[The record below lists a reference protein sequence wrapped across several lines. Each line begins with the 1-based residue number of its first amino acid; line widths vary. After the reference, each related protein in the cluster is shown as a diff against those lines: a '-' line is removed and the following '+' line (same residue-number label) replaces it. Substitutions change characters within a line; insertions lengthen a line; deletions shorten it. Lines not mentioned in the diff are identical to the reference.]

1 MDRLMSQQARWLP
14 PERAE
19 LASTLTSLLASTAS
33 LDGPPTIISREPVV
47 QGSYPKEIVT
57 CRLDDG
63 GTLRVLCK
71 YEATYDHRAHGHR
84 GGVAHEAVV
93 YQRLL
98 RPMRVVTPKLYG
110 VHVDA
115 ARGGVW
121 LVVEYLENSMY
132 VSRAVEPEAIGLA
145 ARWIGQFHATSQQ
158 HLKTTTMSF
167 LRSYDE
173 DYYLGWVQRARQHL
187 RSCHEH
193 TPWLERIYGS
203 FNEAVIPLLSVPPV
217 VVHGEYYP
225 RNVLWCDGTIC
236 PVDWEST
243 GLAAGEID
251 LASLV
256 ERWPEEIVQECE
268 GQYQAA
274 RWPDG
279 TPEGFQRRLWAA
291 RLYLNFRW
299 LSDRPE
305 MSDIKWRLEAL
316 QVAAQH
322 LGIV

>member
-1 MDRLMSQQARWLP
+1 MERVGSQQARWIP
-14 PERAE
+14 PERDE
-19 LASTLTSLLASTAS
+19 LAITLTSLLSSTAS
-33 LDGPPTIISREPVV
+33 LDGPLTIVRREPVV

-57 CRLDDG
+57 CHLDDG
-63 GTLRVLCK
+63 RTLRVLCK
-71 YEATYDHRAHGHR
+71 YAAEYDHRAHGHR

-98 RPMRVVTPKLYG
+98 QPLELVTPKLYG
-110 VHVDA
+110 VHTDA

-145 ARWIGQFHATSQQ
+145 ARWIGQFHAASQQ
-158 HLKTTTMSF
+158 RLKTTIMPF
-167 LRSYDE
+167 LKPYDE
-173 DYYLGWVQRARQHL
+173 DYYLGWAQRAWQYL
-187 RSCHEH
+187 DICHHH
-193 TPWLERIYGS
+193 TPWLEQICRSY
-203 FNEAVIPLLSVPPV
+203 NEAVTSLLSVPPV

-225 RNVLWCDGTIC
+225 RNVLWCDGTIY

-243 GLAAGEID
+243 RLAAGEID

-274 RWPDG
+274 RWPEG

-299 LSDRPE
+299 LSDRPAT
-305 MSDIKWRLEAL
+305 SDIKWRLEAL
-316 QVAAQH
+316 QVAGQH
-322 LGIV
+322 LGLV